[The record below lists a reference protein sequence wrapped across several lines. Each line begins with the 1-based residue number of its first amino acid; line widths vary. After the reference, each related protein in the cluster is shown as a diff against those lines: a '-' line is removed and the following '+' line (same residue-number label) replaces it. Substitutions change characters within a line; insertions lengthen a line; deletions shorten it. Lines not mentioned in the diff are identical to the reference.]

1 MRQLRPSV
9 RFLVFALVSL
19 VLVAACSG
27 GESERPELPIDQS
40 VDESAANED
49 ATNSEPEQRTQSS
62 DQAQSE
68 PSRRSA
74 SLSFNTPTQAGEARP
89 LASIVGEGSLDV
101 ERIARSV
108 VRVEPALIE
117 GGDFSTLAFGSGS
130 IVDRR
135 GLILTNFHVIDPA
148 IGHDVILIAVTGAL
162 DERPRTKFI
171 AEVQV
176 ADATLDLAVLRI
188 VSYLNGE
195 PVKPSTINLTEIP
208 QGESDAVEVLDRVL
222 AFGYPDIGDETL
234 TVTAGAI
241 SGFLSQEGVS
251 ARRSWFKTDTT
262 ISFGNSGGAAVDEDG
277 YLIGIPTQGNFDEGG
292 SIAHLR
298 PFSLA
303 LPLIEAAQRGE
314 LLEAGGSRVAVPAQ
328 VSNLAFAAELS
339 ADGELLARSSRFAAD
354 EDQIFYS
361 FDFQG
366 MTPDTSLR
374 ELWLLDGVVLEPLNL
389 TYDTW
394 ELGSAGTFVDG
405 IQSSGGFSTGIF
417 TLEIWIESD
426 LIASRSFSVGGAE
439 LAAPTISNLVMA
451 EGIGPLGNP
460 RGIANDFKP
469 GISTLF
475 AFFEYANGSSIFS
488 VNDIWYFEGEEIG
501 IARPGAGS
509 WTGGES
515 GQSYVTLSDSRGFGP
530 GQYAIEIY
538 FDNDLVGRANFSV
551 GAGLA
556 LPDEGLALALGEV
569 AEGSLDSGD
578 VALFR
583 LTGFNSAPGPE
594 QGLLVKMEG
603 TGDADLYV
611 KRGSAPS
618 AHEFDQSWD
627 APDFQAP
634 FDVGSNETVF
644 IPEATP
650 GDWWIAVVGY
660 DLESDYTLR
669 ASISAGSAAG
679 VEALTLGDSVTRV
692 LPLEGDYDEFVLNV
706 SPGLDGLRVVITGD
720 GDADLYLSFGAPLS
734 AEDLNSSWNGPDIFA
749 PYSDGSDE
757 FINVAS
763 PREGSWFV
771 RVEGFLGQTTYTL
784 TAELG
789 VAVTPGAIGS
799 DPFLDDLHQL
809 CGDGDF
815 AACDDLFFDAP
826 LDSEYEAFGDT
837 CGGRQP
843 LGTGVLC
850 TDAFGTGGSSA
861 SSGGLGDDPFLDDLY
876 VRCEG
881 GDFTAC
887 DDLYLEAP
895 LDSEY
900 EVFGDTCGGL
910 QPEGTGNL
918 CTEVFGDGE
927 VLTTAFTFGD
937 DPVLDSLWLLCADGE
952 FTACDELY
960 FESNSGTDYEFF
972 GDTCGGLQAEGSGN
986 LCAEVFGADN
996 VLEGTFGADPVLDAL
1011 YESCGDGDLSAC
1023 DELYFEASPDSEYA
1037 VFGDTCGGLQ
1047 AAGTG
1052 RLCVSS

>member
-1 MRQLRPSV
+1 MRQFRLSV
-9 RFLVFALVSL
+9 RLLAFAVVSL

-27 GESERPELPIDQS
+27 GESERPQLPIDQS
-40 VDESAANED
+40 VDESAANAA
-49 ATNSEPEQRTQSS
+49 ATNSEPEQRTQSPGQ
-62 DQAQSE
+62 DQSE

-74 SLSFNTPTQAGEARP
+74 GRSFNTPTQVGEARP
-89 LASIVGEGSLDV
+89 LASIVGEGTLDV

-117 GGDFSTLAFGSGS
+117 GRDFSTLAFGSGS

-162 DERPRTKFI
+162 DERPRAKFI

-208 QGESDAVEVLDRVL
+208 QGDSDAVAVLDRVL

-262 ISFGNSGGAAVDEDG
+262 ISFGNSGGAAVDEEG
-277 YLIGIPTQGNFDEGG
+277 ALIGIPTQGNFDEGG

-303 LPLIEAAQRGE
+303 LPLIEAAQRGDV
-314 LLEAGGSRVAVPAQ
+314 LEAGGSRVAIPAQ
-328 VSNLAFAAELS
+328 ITNLAFAAELS
-339 ADGELLARSSRFAAD
+339 ADGELLARSSRFSTD

-366 MTPDTSLR
+366 MTPNTSLR
-374 ELWLLDGVVLEPLNL
+374 EQWLLDGLVLEPLSL
-389 TYDTW
+389 RYDTW
-394 ELGSAGTFVDG
+394 ELGPAGTFVDG
-405 IQSSGGFSTGIF
+405 IQASGGFSTGIF

-426 LIASRSFSVGGAE
+426 LIASRSFSVGSAE
-439 LAAPTISNLVMA
+439 LAAPTISNLVLA
-451 EGIGPLGNP
+451 QGIGPLGDP
-460 RGIANDFKP
+460 KGIANDFEP

-475 AFFEYANGSSIFS
+475 AFFNYANGSSILA

-501 IARPGAGS
+501 IARPGTDS

-538 FDNDLVGRANFSV
+538 FDNDLVGRADFSV
-551 GAGLA
+551 GAGLT
-556 LPDEGLALALGEV
+556 LPNQGLDLALGET
-569 AEGSLDSGD
+569 AEGSLNSGD

-594 QGLLVKMEG
+594 QGLLVKIDG

-618 AHEFDQSWD
+618 ADEFDQSWD

-634 FDVGSNETVF
+634 FDVGSNEIVF
-644 IPEATP
+644 IPGATP

-660 DLESDYTLR
+660 DPESAYTLR

-679 VEALTLGDSVTRV
+679 VEELILGDSVTGV
-692 LPLEGDYDEFVLNV
+692 LPLEGDYDEFVLDAP
-706 SPGLDGLRVVITGD
+706 PGLDGLRIAITGN

-734 AEDLNSSWNGPDIFA
+734 VGDLNSSWDGPDIFA
-749 PYSDGSDE
+749 PYRGGSDE
-757 FINVAS
+757 FINVVN
-763 PREGSWFV
+763 PREGYWFV
-771 RVEGFLGQTTYTL
+771 RVQGFSGQTTYTL
-784 TAELG
+784 TAESG
-789 VAVTPGAIGS
+789 VVVAPDAIGS
-799 DPFLDDLHQL
+799 DPFLDNLYQL
-809 CGDGDF
+809 CEDGDF
-815 AACDDLFFDAP
+815 AACDDLYFEAP

-837 CGGRQP
+837 CGGLQP
-843 LGTGVLC
+843 HGTGVLC
-850 TDAFGTGGSSA
+850 AEALDEGASKAKSAGIGDA
-861 SSGGLGDDPFLDDLY
+861 PFLDGLY
-876 VRCEG
+876 ARCDG
-881 GDFTAC
+881 GDFMAC
-887 DDLYLEAP
+887 DDLYMEAP
-895 LDSEY
+895 LNSEY
-900 EVFGDTCGGL
+900 EAFGDTCGGL
-910 QPEGTGNL
+910 QAEGTGNL
-918 CTEVFGDGE
+918 CTETFGEGE
-927 VLTTAFTFGD
+927 SLTTASTFGD
-937 DPVLDSLWLLCADGE
+937 DPLLDNLWILCADGQ

-960 FESNSGTDYEFF
+960 FESNSGTDYAFF
-972 GDTCGGLQAEGSGN
+972 GDTCGGLQSEGSGN
-986 LCAEVFGADN
+986 LCAEVFEADD
-996 VLEGTFGADPVLDAL
+996 VPEGKFGSDPGLDSL
-1011 YESCGDGDLSAC
+1011 YESCGEGDLSAC
-1023 DELYFEASPDSEYA
+1023 DDLYFEASPDSEYA

-1047 AAGTG
+1047 AVGTG